1 MSVTIVEP
9 APDAAAAER
18 WRQWR
23 IGYDESSRK
32 AFRQMSV
39 IAGCAL
45 LALVANLVFELL
57 SRP

>member
-1 MSVTIVEP
+1 MSVTIVQP
-9 APDAAAAER
+9 APDAAATER

-39 IAGCAL
+39 IAGCAM
-45 LALVANLVFELL
+45 LAVIVNLVFELL